1 MSAALANPSSA
12 VGDDLIA
19 DAPMKV
25 VLEAR
30 VVSEKGGGPDKT
42 ILNSPRFLTDAGY
55 WTICAYMHPPNDPGF
70 NEIRSKA
77 SRLRAPLISIEDRGP
92 LDWRVLTRLRE
103 ICRRHRVAIWH
114 GHDYKSN
121 LLGLLLRPFWPMHL
135 ITTVHGWVKETRRT
149 PLYYAIDRLCLPF
162 YERVICVSED
172 LRERSL
178 AAGVRPHR
186 CILIENAIDTEQY
199 QRTRSP
205 SEAKARLNLSA
216 RPVVGAVGRLSPEKG
231 YDHLIRAVDALLR
244 LGHDLDLI
252 IAGEG
257 DDEPRLRRLIMELG
271 RAEHIH
277 LLGYRSDTL
286 EAFQAMDI
294 FALSSLREGLPNVI
308 LEAMALQ
315 VPVVATRIAGVPRV
329 IRHEENGLIVEP
341 GSAEALASALARL
354 LGDETMRLR
363 MGRAGRHTVEASYSF
378 AVRMEKVRAI
388 YQELDPSQGRVV

>member
-1 MSAALANPSSA
+1 
-12 VGDDLIA
+12 
-19 DAPMKV
+19 MKV

-70 NEIRSKA
+70 DEIRRKA
-77 SRLRAPLISIEDRGP
+77 SLLQAPLISIEDRGP
-92 LDWRVLTRLRE
+92 FDWRVIARFQE

-162 YERVICVSED
+162 YEKVICVSED
-172 LRERSL
+172 LHERSL
-178 AAGVRPHR
+178 DAGVRPKR
-186 CILIENAIDTEQY
+186 CVLIENAIDTEQY
-199 QRTRSP
+199 RRTLSL
-205 SEAKARLNLSA
+205 SQARARVNLSNE
-216 RPVVGAVGRLSPEKG
+216 RRLIGAIGRLSPEKG

-244 LGHDLDLI
+244 QGHDLDLV

-257 DDEPRLRRLIMELG
+257 DDEPRLRQLIKGLG
-271 RAEHIH
+271 RTERIH
-277 LLGYRSDTL
+277 LLGYCSDTL
-286 EAFQAMDI
+286 ELFQAMDI

-308 LEAMALQ
+308 LEAMALE

-329 IRHEENGLIVEP
+329 IQHEENGLIVEP
-341 GSAEALASALARL
+341 GSPQALASALARL

-363 MGRAGRHTVEASYSF
+363 IGQAGRSTVEERYSF
-378 AVRMEKVRAI
+378 AARMQKMRAL
-388 YQELDPSQGRVV
+388 YQELDRSKGRDVR